1 MFMFAAV
8 PLYVIYA
15 VIQGA
20 AFAMADILPLRV
32 HSFGNIEL
40 LTRTPLAIKAG
51 LGGDLI
57 NFVLMVIILVLSLI
71 S

>member
-1 MFMFAAV
+1 MYFSAALAVFLTGVTEPLEFMFMFAAV

-32 HSFGNIEL
+32 HSLE
-40 LTRTPLAIKAG
+40 
-51 LGGDLI
+51 
-57 NFVLMVIILVLSLI
+57 ILNC
-71 S
+71 